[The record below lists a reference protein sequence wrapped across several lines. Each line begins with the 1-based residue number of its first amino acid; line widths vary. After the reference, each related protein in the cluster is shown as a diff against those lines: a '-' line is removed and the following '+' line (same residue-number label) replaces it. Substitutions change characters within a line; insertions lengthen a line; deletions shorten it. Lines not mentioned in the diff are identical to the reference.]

1 MSAAK
6 KLHAAEGRRT
16 DSRSAVERA
25 IDRSKADKTRTWDDS
40 AQEDSK
46 KTATWVKPNPEETEK

>member
-6 KLHAAEGRRT
+6 KLHASEGRPI

-25 IDRSKADKTRTWDDS
+25 IDRSKADKTRTWDE
-40 AQEDSK
+40 ATKEESK
-46 KTATWVKPNPEETEK
+46 KTAIWGKPTSQTTEQ